1 MTYGGVRCVHFVLAS
16 PSPSGNLLLFLGLIV
31 QKADYAIS
39 YYLALLSRKNT
50 HKFIR

>member
-1 MTYGGVRCVHFVLAS
+1 MTYGGVSCVHFVLAS
-16 PSPSGNLLLFLGLIV
+16 VSVWESVLFLGLIV